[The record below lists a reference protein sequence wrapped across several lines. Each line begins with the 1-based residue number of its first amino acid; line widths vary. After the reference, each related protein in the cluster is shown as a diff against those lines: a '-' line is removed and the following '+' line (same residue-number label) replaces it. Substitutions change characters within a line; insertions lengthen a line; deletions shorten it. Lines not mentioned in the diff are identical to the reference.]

1 MSTTANS
8 YATLRSRTKFL
19 TTFRKGQINSSTP
32 VTFGGELHLLTG
44 DGVLQELAKT
54 REIDP
59 SAVRGKKLTSEVRL
73 SFAALTSAAVQ
84 GICAFLI
91 AMNSIK
97 LVLGITSTVTAGGSS
112 FIHSGPVRLILR
124 YVSAVLATATLYVIW
139 NGWRLR
145 NRREA
150 QWRGVPLS
158 RREKWMIAFGLFSA
172 AASWFLIIAEVYAHQ
187 RIHPR

>member
-1 MSTTANS
+1 MLGEQAKKQEI
-8 YATLRSRTKFL
+8 A
-19 TTFRKGQINSSTP
+19 GQA
-32 VTFGGELHLLTG
+32 LKHYKL
-44 DGVLQELAKT
+44 T
-54 REIDP
+54 RE
-59 SAVRGKKLTSEVRL
+59 VKL
-73 SFAALTSAAVQ
+73 SFAALTSAAIQ

-97 LVLGITSTVTAGGSS
+97 LALGITSAATAGGSS
-112 FIHSGPVRLILR
+112 FIHSDPVRLILR

-150 QWRGVPLS
+150 QWRKVSLP
-158 RREKWMIAFGLFSA
+158 RREKWMIAFGLLSA

>member
-1 MSTTANS
+1 
-8 YATLRSRTKFL
+8 
-19 TTFRKGQINSSTP
+19 
-32 VTFGGELHLLTG
+32 LLEG
-44 DGVLQELAKT
+44 CIYGWECVVQELAKSQ
-54 REIDP
+54 EIDP
-59 SAVRGKKLTSEVRL
+59 SAVKGKKLTSEVRL

-97 LVLGITSTVTAGGSS
+97 LALGITSAATAGGSS
-112 FIHSGPVRLILR
+112 FIHSDPVRLTLR

-150 QWRGVPLS
+150 QWRRVPLS
-158 RREKWMIAFGLFSA
+158 KREKWMIAFGLLSA